1 MIEIT
6 IAIIGLIFSSL
17 YAGTESAFLS
27 FNKIKLD
34 IWKKEKRKFTRNAD
48 FFFNNPEEFFT
59 TILVGNNFSNIIYS
73 TFATIFLLQY
83 FDEFLSW
90 ILLTFVVLFFGEIY
104 PKTLA
109 RQHSDRIILE
119 LLLIIRFVYYLLKPL
134 VAAINALLALFMR
147 MFNLRSKPMLS
158 FFSREEIE
166 ALIQESSASILKHN
180 EERKYVDNALDFSE
194 IKVREALTPRT
205 EVVALELTDSI
216 EDMEAIIKQYGH
228 SRIPVYKDNLDN
240 IVGVVFMYDLLNE
253 PQSIKEIVKPVQ
265 TTFENTSCAELLKE
279 FQKKNISIAVV
290 LDEYGGMEGIV
301 TSTDLIEVIF
311 GEFYRQGEDGFII
324 KKLNRF
330 TYEVDARIDLDE
342 LMDQV
347 PVEIPEGEYE
357 TLSGFILNKAGRIL
371 QKEESLEFD
380 DFRVEVIDA
389 SPRKIN
395 KVKIVLK
402 KTGGKK

>member
-90 ILLTFVVLFFGEIY
+90 MLLTFVVLFFGEIY

-109 RQHSDRIILE
+109 RQHSDRIILN
-119 LLLIIRFVYYLLKPL
+119 LLVIIRTIYFLLKPL
-134 VAAINALLALFMR
+134 VAAINALLSLFMR

-166 ALIQESSASILKHN
+166 ALIQESSATILKHN
-180 EERKYVDNALDFSE
+180 AERKYVDNALDFSE
-194 IKVREALTPRT
+194 IKVREALTPRID
-205 EVVALELTDSI
+205 VVALELTDSI
-216 EDMEAIIKQYGH
+216 EDMEAIVKQFGH

-253 PQSIKEIVKPVQ
+253 PQSIKEIIKPVQ

-311 GEFYRQGEDGFII
+311 GEFYRQGEDGYII

-342 LMDQV
+342 LTEQIA
-347 PVEIPEGEYE
+347 VEIPEGEYE
-357 TLSGFILNKAGRIL
+357 TLSGFILNIAGRIL
-371 QKEESLEFD
+371 QKEESLEFK
-380 DFRVEVIDA
+380 DFRIEVIDA
-389 SPRKIN
+389 SPSKIN

-402 KTGGKK
+402 KNRR